1 MTCEDPEEFFKYTR
15 LYVDEFVT
23 LTNIVKDRLVK
34 RSCLTT
40 ITVEEQL
47 AITLS
52 YLSQGSQM
60 CEVAR
65 SYLRGRATVCRII
78 RRTCNALWE
87 VLYEKYLQPP
97 TPERWAHIKSEFNN
111 RAQLRGQLRKERNE
125 SSVSFI
131 QPYDDYEKNVSQIE
145 ESLTDLWDLLNS
157 ENVTSLVCTRVNTRL
172 LHLENRINLLKPS
185 GKEQISKKNDFNTQ
199 LLTLQGLLIEHS
211 ESQIEND
218 LSKLNMSA
226 MPSNNSY
233 VQQSTVRT
241 QGPHEDVFFY
251 IMSVEALYRRLET
264 QPSESEIIDQIL
276 RNLNPYFSERVS
288 LHDVDTLDRL
298 KELCR
303 KVQDVKSRIDK
314 YHPPPQKRSVLLEPD
329 LAYENGKYS
338 KKMLSHLLISLKASP
353 PPVTAS
359 DEIENDVDVIE
370 LNIRTEVDEE
380 IEFNNKN
387 WVLDKFGNTDKVI
400 DQELEYTVY
409 MLLHLLQRLLEI

>member
-1 MTCEDPEEFFKYTR
+1 MEPNHLKSNEIIFELLC
-15 LYVDEFVT
+15 
-23 LTNIVKDRLVK
+23 
-34 RSCLTT
+34 
-40 ITVEEQL
+40 
-47 AITLS
+47 
-52 YLSQGSQM
+52 
-60 CEVAR
+60 
-65 SYLRGRATVCRII
+65 RG
-78 RRTCNALWE
+78 
-87 VLYEKYLQPP
+87 LQPQDNQML
-97 TPERWAHIKSEFNN
+97 R
-111 RAQLRGQLRKERNE
+111 RAQLRQQLRKERNGP
-125 SSVSFI
+125 SVSFI

-218 LSKLNMSA
+218 LK
-226 MPSNNSY
+226 
-233 VQQSTVRT
+233 
-241 QGPHEDVFFY
+241 
-251 IMSVEALYRRLET
+251 T

-329 LAYENGKYS
+329 LAYVGLRNSSDIVASVNNSDLNVKKCFNCGYPSHMHRQCPKPASIFCFGCGLLAPPGVSTTHNNNNIPFDGKINNFTENYQTLVKSMLMPELSTRPPQVFDFTKAKYYTQGII
-338 KKMLSHLLISLKASP
+338 MGHLLHKKFKIQN
-353 PPVTAS
+353 
-359 DEIENDVDVIE
+359 IE
-370 LNIRTEVDEE
+370 T
-380 IEFNNKN
+380 
-387 WVLDKFGNTDKVI
+387 
-400 DQELEYTVY
+400 Y
-409 MLLHLLQRLLEI
+409 